1 MEQSK
6 EKDLLKQFLTYNLVQ
21 DYDDKQKREKFV
33 EIFRNLVMSDEPEM
47 KQIVLS
53 MFDSFNKYQETID
66 NPVDDKEP
74 ETASTTEET
83 PADNEATPAED
94 SGPTE
99 EDMMS
104 QFESYKIPYL
114 ERINDMLGW

>member
-33 EIFRNLVMSDEPEM
+33 EIFRNLVMSDDPEM

-53 MFDSFNKYQETID
+53 MFDSFNKYQETIE
-66 NPVDDKEP
+66 NPVDDEEP
-74 ETASTTEET
+74 ESTSSTEET
-83 PADNEATPAED
+83 PSDNEESSD
-94 SGPTE
+94 GPTE
-99 EDMMS
+99 EDMAS
-104 QFESYKIPYL
+104 QFESYKMPYI